1 LWRSLDP
8 FEVFLVL
15 TYKLKNKQKE
25 NGKKTITITIKK
37 NKQKDDGKKTITVT
51 IAFLIVLL

>member
-15 TYKLKNKQKE
+15 TYKLQNKQKE

-37 NKQKDDGKKTITVT
+37 INKKMMEKK
-51 IAFLIVLL
+51 LLQLL